1 MMKRA
6 RAVAF
11 AAGLVMVA
19 ACAPA
24 VMTAQANP
32 DSIHHRNDCRLA
44 EQVLSTGHPAP
55 REEWALGVIW
65 NCPDAGATLAAALT
79 AARTSADTAYLNALT
94 APFIQLRDGQVFA
107 AALTVA
113 GDRGASLPARVAAIR
128 TLMYAV
134 RPGGYVDPAALPN
147 PRTVNCFGMP
157 SPHSEVLNG
166 APLPSD
172 YLAQVHA
179 LMSQIQSDTSEAEGI
194 RHAANC
200 AMFLV
205 RLQ

>member
-1 MMKRA
+1 MIKRA
-6 RAVAF
+6 QAVAF
-11 AAGLVMVA
+11 AGLVALA

-24 VMTAQANP
+24 TMTAQANP
-32 DSIHHRNDCRLA
+32 DSVHHRNDCRLA

-65 NCPDAGATLAAALT
+65 NCRDAGPTLAATLV
-79 AARTSADTAYLNALT
+79 AAKASMDTAYLNALT
-94 APFIQLRDGQVFA
+94 APFIQFRDGHVFA
-107 AALTVA
+107 AAFSLV
-113 GDRGASLPARVAAIR
+113 GDRSASVPARVAAIR
-128 TLMYAV
+128 VLMYAV

-166 APLPSD
+166 AALPSD
-172 YLAQVHA
+172 YLDRVRT
-179 LMSQIQSDTSEAEGI
+179 LMSRMERDQTEPEGL
-194 RHAANC
+194 RHAASC

-205 RLQ
+205 RLR